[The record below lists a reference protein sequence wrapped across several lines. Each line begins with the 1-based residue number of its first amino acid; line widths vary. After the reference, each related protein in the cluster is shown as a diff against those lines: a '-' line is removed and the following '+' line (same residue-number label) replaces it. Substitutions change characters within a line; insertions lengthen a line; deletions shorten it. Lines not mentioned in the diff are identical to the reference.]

1 MREMIITDPD
11 ELDDFHV
18 AVDLAGHERLY
29 IGMPVRD
36 GQDKWIT
43 PGSSVGDY
51 FLELKPGT
59 IRKALGHPL
68 TWNDEPVPVK
78 LKVA

>member
-1 MREMIITDPD
+1 MKEIIIADPD

-18 AVDLAGHERLY
+18 AVDLSGHERLY
-29 IGMPVRD
+29 IGTPVRNSRD
-36 GQDKWIT
+36 EWIT
-43 PGSSVGDY
+43 PGSMDGY
-51 FLELKPGT
+51 FLELEPGT